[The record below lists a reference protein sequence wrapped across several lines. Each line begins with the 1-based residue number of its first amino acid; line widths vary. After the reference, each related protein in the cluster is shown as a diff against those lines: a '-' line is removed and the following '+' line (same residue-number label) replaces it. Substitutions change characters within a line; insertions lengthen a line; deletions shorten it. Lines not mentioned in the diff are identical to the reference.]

1 MRALPGLRTLLDL
14 ILPAECGGCGV
25 QGTQWCARCAT
36 ELADDPVLLRPRV
49 DPGIGVWALGPYSGA
64 RRRAVIAVKE
74 RGRRDL
80 AAPLGSG
87 VAGALSR
94 LQQWGELDPPDVAP
108 VVLVPAPTRPRA
120 ARARGGDP
128 VTRIAVAAVGE
139 RRVCPALVMRR
150 AVRDSVGLNADQR
163 RVNLEGG
170 VRLTRSGAAFARRL
184 ESESSSLQQ
193 VSVVLL
199 DDVSTTG
206 ATATESVRVLS
217 RVGIRVSA
225 VVVVAGV
232 G

>member
-1 MRALPGLRTLLDL
+1 MPALPGLRSLLDL

-25 QGTQWCARCAT
+25 PGTQWCARCAA

-49 DPGIGVWALGPYSGA
+49 DPGVDVWALGPYSGP
-64 RRRAVIAVKE
+64 RRRAVIAAKE

-80 AAPLGSG
+80 AVPLGAA
-87 VAGALSR
+87 VAGAVSR
-94 LQQWGELDPPDVAP
+94 LQQWGELDPPDLAP

-128 VTRIAVAAVGE
+128 VTRIAVAAVGA

-150 AVRDSVGLNADQR
+150 GVRDSVGLSADQR

-170 VRLTRSGAAFARRL
+170 VRLTRSGAGFARHL
-184 ESESSSLQQ
+184 ASESAAPQRT
-193 VSVVLL
+193 SVVLV

-206 ATATESVRVLS
+206 ATAAESVRVLS
-217 RVGIRVSA
+217 RVGIRVGA

>member
-1 MRALPGLRTLLDL
+1 MRALPGLRSLLDL
-14 ILPAECGGCGV
+14 ILPGECGGCGV
-25 QGTQWCARCAT
+25 PGTQWCARCAT

-49 DPGIGVWALGPYSGA
+49 DPGVGVWALGPYSGA
-64 RRRAVIAVKE
+64 RRRAVIAAKE

-80 AAPLGSG
+80 AAPLGSA
-87 VAGALSR
+87 VAGALGR
-94 LQQWGELDPPDVAP
+94 LQQWRELDPPDVAP

-128 VTRIAVAAVGE
+128 VTRIAVAAVGG

-150 AVRDSVGLNADQR
+150 AVRDSVGLSADQR

-170 VRLTRSGAAFARRL
+170 VRLTRSGQVFARHL
-184 ESESSSLQQ
+184 ASEPDALHRI
-193 VSVVLL
+193 SVVLL

-206 ATATESVRVLS
+206 ATAAESVRVLS

-232 G
+232 R

>member
-25 QGTQWCARCAT
+25 PGTLWCARCAA
-36 ELADDPVLLRPRV
+36 EMADDPVLLRPRV
-49 DPGIGVWALGPYSGA
+49 DPGVGVWALGPYSGV
-64 RRRAVIAVKE
+64 RRRAVIAAKE

-80 AAPLGSG
+80 AVPLGAG

-128 VTRIAVAAVGE
+128 VTRIAVTAVGDT
-139 RRVCPALVMRR
+139 RVCPALVMRR
-150 AVRDSVGLNADQR
+150 AVRDSVGLTADQR

-170 VRLTRSGAAFARRL
+170 VRLTRSGAAFAQHL
-184 ESESSSLQQ
+184 ASECSALQQ
-193 VSVVLL
+193 VSVVLV

-206 ATATESVRVLS
+206 ATATESVRVLA
-217 RVGIRVSA
+217 RAGIRVSA